1 MVPVKCL
8 QAVGIDVDYDRVLYD
23 DVGHWILL
31 LWVFVFSSFPLKLSL
46 EHFAGCLL

>member
-1 MVPVKCL
+1 MPMKCL
-8 QAVGIDVDYDRVLYD
+8 KAVSVDVDYDRVLYN

-31 LWVFVFSSFPLKLSL
+31 WVFVLSSFPLELPL